1 MKIKHFIIGMIP
13 LLIVWVPVIAKGNT
27 IFADTL
33 RKGTF
38 ILHKFQQPIGKE
50 HYSVIAFGDSL
61 QLNSDFK
68 FNDRGRDV
76 PLHTTLVSHKTGT
89 PNYFVSK
96 GKTSRFSTVDS
107 EVRII
112 NKDSASIRVDAKTEL
127 VKIAPQYFMING
139 YSPVAIQMQL
149 VKYWKEK
156 GKPSVLQIYPTGKLN
171 IKFSGLDT
179 AYINGS
185 QLILERY
192 FVGGLIWGNEMIWTD
207 QVGHLIALFTNDA
220 EGDKFEAID
229 EPYVSLL
236 PSLIAKAAHYG
247 ILNFQLANE
256 NSSRSIALLNGTIVD
271 VNSGNLIHKSVIL
284 IKDGI
289 IQKIGKAE
297 ELRIPPNTQTID
309 VSGKTILP
317 GLWDMHAHFQQVE
330 WGPAYLAAG
339 VTTIRDCGNEFDFIN
354 SVKNVIDNNN
364 GIGPRIIKAG
374 IIDSDGLM
382 AIGIIHANSE
392 EEARGAVHKYK
403 DAGYE
408 QIKLYSSV
416 KPELIKII
424 ADEAHKLGLTVTGH
438 VPQNISAVEAIKRG
452 QDQINHLQFV
462 YRALVANKRGKL
474 DTADSTAKNVLRLL
488 VEKKVVIDP
497 TLGVYEWDMRPTSQP
512 LDAFEPGVNNI
523 TENLK
528 VIFRN
533 FGLPIDEAEKAKTY
547 FENLKEV
554 LLAVHR
560 AGIPIVAGTD
570 MLIPGYSIFR
580 ELELYNQA
588 GLTPL
593 EAIQTATI
601 VPASVMKKDME
612 LGSITEGKKADLII
626 LEANPLENISN
637 IRKIKTVIK
646 NGKIYD
652 PKALRVLVDF
662 KP

>member
-89 PNYFVSK
+89 PNYFLSK

-289 IQKIGKAE
+289 IQKIGKAA

-374 IIDSDGLM
+374 IIDSDGPM
-382 AIGIIHANSE
+382 AIGIIHSNSE

-452 QDQINHLQFV
+452 QDQINHLQFI

-533 FGLPIDEAEKAKTY
+533 FGLPKDEAEKAKTY

>member
-1 MKIKHFIIGMIP
+1 MKIKHVIIGMLP

-27 IFADTL
+27 MFDDTL
-33 RKGTF
+33 RKGIF

-50 HYSVIAFGDSL
+50 HYSVIAFGDSI

-76 PLHTTLVSHKTGT
+76 PLHTTLVSHKAGT

-112 NKDSASIRVDAKTEL
+112 NKDSASVRVDAKTEL

-149 VKYWKEK
+149 VKYWKEN
-156 GKPSVLQIYPTGKLN
+156 GKPSVLQIYPTGKLS

-179 AYINGS
+179 AFMNGS
-185 QLILERY
+185 RLIMERY
-192 FVGGLIWGNEMIWTD
+192 FIGGLIWGNEMIWTD

-247 ILNFQLANE
+247 ILNFQLANK

-271 VNSGNLIHKSVIL
+271 VNSGNLIHNSVIL

-289 IQKIGKAE
+289 IQKIGKAG
-297 ELRIPPNTQTID
+297 ELSIQPSTQTID

-339 VTTIRDCGNEFDFIN
+339 VTTIRDCGNEFDFVN

-374 IIDSDGLM
+374 IIDSDGPM
-382 AIGIIHANSE
+382 AIGIIHVNNE
-392 EEARGAVHKYK
+392 EEARVAVHKYK

-416 KPELIKII
+416 KPELIKVI

-452 QDQINHLQFV
+452 QDQINHIQFV
-462 YRALVANKRGKL
+462 YRALLASKRGKL
-474 DTADSTAKNVLRLL
+474 DVSDSTAKSVLRLL

-497 TLGVYEWDMRPTSQP
+497 TLGVYEWDLRPTSQP
-512 LDAFEPGVNNI
+512 LHAFEPGVNNI

-533 FGLPIDEAEKAKTY
+533 FGLPKDEAEKAKTY

-554 LLAVHR
+554 LLVVHR

>member
-13 LLIVWVPVIAKGNT
+13 LLIVWVPVIAKGKT

-50 HYSVIAFGDSL
+50 HYSVIVFGDSL

-374 IIDSDGLM
+374 IIDSDGPM